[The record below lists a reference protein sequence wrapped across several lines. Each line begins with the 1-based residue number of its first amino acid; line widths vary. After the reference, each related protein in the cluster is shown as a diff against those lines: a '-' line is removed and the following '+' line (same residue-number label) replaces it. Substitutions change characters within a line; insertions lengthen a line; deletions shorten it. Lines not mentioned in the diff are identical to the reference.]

1 MAGKIGIHSKIG
13 GSTPGSGEITINNFY
28 LISSQRESAFIGYNI
43 NAPKNTSCS
52 LEIKNKDTS
61 TTNMVALSAKSGD
74 ATYKLENLSPNSNY
88 QITIHASNKTH
99 SARSESIDFKT
110 KLIYQI
116 TLDKNNSNSA
126 SCLTYGLD
134 AVDTQLATPTS
145 LGGWEN
151 KWPFNEMKLIAL
163 YNGEEIGHVKLTDKT
178 KYDDGVALHPNND
191 VFLRIPKIYYEFEN
205 GNTLKI
211 SNYRFSLTCDCFA
224 HKQNGKEKDYIYLG
238 AFLGATDSDGKLR
251 SKVGMTPKTGFTIE
265 QFVQA
270 AKNTSSKYNITTFSS
285 ITLIQALFVLAYKS
299 FHSNYDL
306 GVGCTTNRLH
316 NTGGSSSKGFVWGN
330 RNWTSTDQV
339 LFLGLEDLWGNL
351 YQFLSGCKI
360 QNGTASIFNNE
371 DESDKRTYTL
381 NNAYENFMKEAYWEN
396 DKGFLAKNTSGA
408 SNTTYYTDKAEVNS
422 PDGDLRVPIFGGF
435 TTNDNGMF
443 TTLLRYRYT
452 LSGSDVG
459 ARLMMFGNDSVVS
472 QYAKKIVIKLKG
484 LRLTKI
490 PDNWKLVGDN
500 LEFEF
505 IPNGETININNLI
518 NIRSL
523 VEEGINFDNLYYEG
537 TKNVVD
543 NITFNNNDINIEAKS
558 DAIQGFNFHIDIAE
572 KNTDNIKLNY
582 HITNQPTT
590 IKNKNISDTCDLT
603 IDNFGS
609 YLKEIRSTYKNNV
622 LKITSIVNYLDDF
635 RISGTTQKDSLI
647 IGSGTKGIIEFN
659 NLRIKPSQNQSALI
673 IENGADVEIKL
684 SGANELN
691 YNESSI
697 NTPTMIVEKGARVKF
712 TYTDINTDSLI
723 IRGEKR
729 DQYVFIGKQYGWR
742 PSIMEPIKNGN
753 VSIKNR
759 GRIITEHQDI
769 VFNVLGDSIS
779 GEKIIDNTD
788 GIIIATKTN
797 IPITASNII
806 LGNNINQELQE
817 SLSLSGVEGTDW
829 IQNSDHYLIKSTCNE
844 ITIGGNTNKNIIIE
858 NRTKDIKINL
868 NEININSRT
877 EQGSP
882 TSIEGKTLDNQDNIY
897 TLEINILENTTNK
910 LNIIQNSNIV
920 INAVNSKN
928 CMLECYQI
936 LSTNNNGNIIVNNG
950 KVKSESIG
958 IEQFYSSD
966 NINTLDNLKLNG
978 GLIESSLMNYTH
990 GLVNNISINNCIFSG
1005 SLPVP
1010 ELISNNNKVILDNCI
1025 IIDDNHSAPYS
1036 IEYASDN
1043 VIFITPG
1050 RTYIDSD
1057 KNPYTRGI
1065 ALFSYGWYSLDEL
1078 GRTFKIGENEI
1089 ILQNDIDN
1097 VILLYVNK
1105 NAKLKIN
1112 KSLEHPNDL
1121 IITSRELLTTRYI
1134 YNNGTIINLG
1144 NVVRLSIENNGTI
1157 YNLGEI
1163 DDHDIQ
1169 GTGKLIPLTITAE
1182 LNGEPYSDIT
1192 VDKINKTVV
1201 INNLATNTDYNI
1213 NLIATI
1219 GNITE
1224 KSNVVNAR
1232 LEEKINKYT
1241 INLNNLEYEDDAVG
1255 ISTATN
1261 RSLGGWE
1268 NKWPFNS
1275 IRFVGLKNGS
1285 VYKEIKKDDNTKYVD
1300 GSNVGTD
1307 VDVMVEIPKIYWS
1320 VVNNKLSISN
1330 KKIDSTYNC
1339 YAHLKDG
1346 VEKDFLY
1353 VAKYLGSTDPRGKLR
1368 SINNG
1373 TIIKNLSIQ
1382 GFREKATLN
1391 GDGYRQFY
1399 YYLHKLLQIL
1409 YVMLYKNYDSQTS
1422 IGTGKTISEV
1432 GSTNNKGLIYGVSD
1446 SSCGVSFLGIE
1457 DLWGNEFQYCDGVFI
1472 RDSAYGDY
1480 LLVEIDQT
1488 NNNFSSVG
1496 SGYTQIASLMKD
1508 PESEFLPF
1516 TGYIMEFNTYNNNSI
1531 FIPTQV
1537 HIGDNYNIICQD
1549 EAHINK
1555 NACIEVGGGETIG
1568 DRAGIFTINAFED
1581 SAQSIDSFAGRLCYL

>member
-1 MAGKIGIHSKIG
+1 MAGKIGIHSKMAD
-13 GSTPGSGEITINNFY
+13 SSPKINSFF

-43 NAPKNTSCS
+43 KSSRNSSCS
-52 LEIKNKDTS
+52 LEVKNKDTN
-61 TTNMVALSAKSGD
+61 TTNMVALPLKSGN

-88 QITIHASNKTH
+88 QITIHLSNKTD
-99 SARSESIDFKT
+99 SIRSDSIDFKT

-116 TLDKNNSNSA
+116 TLDKNNSNCS

-134 AVDTQLATPTS
+134 AVDTQLANPTS

-151 KWPFNEMKLIAL
+151 KWPFNEMKLVAL
-163 YNGEEIGHVKLTDKT
+163 YDSQEIGHVKLTDKT
-178 KYDDGVALHPNND
+178 KYDDGVTLHQNND

-211 SNYRFSLTCDCFA
+211 SNYKFSLTCDCFA
-224 HKQNGKEKDYIYLG
+224 HKQDGKEKDYIYIG
-238 AFLGATDSDGKLR
+238 SFLGATDNEGKLR
-251 SKVGMTPKTGFTIE
+251 SKVGMTPKTGFTIQ
-265 QFVQA
+265 QFIEA
-270 AKNTSSKYNITTFSS
+270 AKKCSSKYSITTFSS
-285 ITLIQALFVLAYKS
+285 ITLIQALFILAYKS
-299 FHSNYDL
+299 LHSNYEL
-306 GVGCTTNRLH
+306 GVGCTTNRPH

-330 RNWTSTDQV
+330 RNWTTTEQI

-351 YQFLSGCKI
+351 YQFLTGCKI
-360 QNGTASIFNNE
+360 QNGIANIFNDE
-371 DESDKRTYTL
+371 DESDKRTYSL
-381 NNAYENFMKEAYWEN
+381 NNALENFMKEAYWEN
-396 DKGFLAKNTSGA
+396 DKGFLAKSTSGS

-443 TTLLRYRYT
+443 TTLLRYRNT
-452 LSGSDVG
+452 LSGGDVG
-459 ARLMMFGNDSVVS
+459 ARLMMFGNDSTPS
-472 QYAKKIVIKLKG
+472 QYTKKIIIDLKG
-484 LRLTKI
+484 IELSKI
-490 PDNWKLVGDN
+490 PNNWNLVNGKLEYQFV
-500 LEFEF
+500 
-505 IPNGETININNLI
+505 PTGETLNINDLI
-518 NIRSL
+518 NIKALIPSGTRFN
-523 VEEGINFDNLYYEG
+523 GLYFTG
-537 TKNVVD
+537 TKNEVNEIVLD
-543 NITFNNNDINIEAKS
+543 NNDINIEVDNEQLFA
-558 DAIQGFNFHIDIAE
+558 FNIDLAE
-572 KNTDNIKLNY
+572 KTENSVKLNY
-582 HITNQPTT
+582 QIDNPLAST
-590 IKNKNISDTCDLT
+590 IKQIAPSDTKTSISSDL
-603 IDNFGS
+603 II
-609 YLKEIRSTYKNNV
+609 EIRENFCDEITTTYENNT
-622 LKITSIVNYLDDF
+622 LKITSRIDHIMDGKLT
-635 RISGTTQKDSLI
+635 ISGTTQKDSLI
-647 IGSGTKGIIEFN
+647 IGSGTKGVIAFN
-659 NLRIKPSQNQSALI
+659 NLRIKPSPNNSALI

-684 SGANELN
+684 SGTNELRH
-691 YNESSI
+691 NESST

-712 TYTDINTDSLI
+712 TYTDINSDSLS

-729 DQYVFIGKQYGWR
+729 DQYVFIGRQYGWR
-742 PSIMEPIKNGN
+742 PSIMEQVKNGN

-759 GRIITEHQDI
+759 GRIIAEQQDI

-779 GEKIIDNTD
+779 GEKIINNTD
-788 GIIIATKTN
+788 GVITATKTN
-797 IPITASNII
+797 IPIASSNII
-806 LGNNINQELQE
+806 LGNDINQELQE
-817 SLSLSGVEGTDW
+817 SLSLSGKEGSDW
-829 IQNSDHYLIKSTCNE
+829 VQNTDHYLIKSTCNE
-844 ITIGGNTNKNIIIE
+844 ITIGGNTNKNIVIE
-858 NRTKDIKINL
+858 NRTNDLKINL
-868 NEININSRT
+868 NEININSKV
-877 EQGSP
+877 EQGST
-882 TSIEGKTLDNQDNIY
+882 TSIIGKTIDNQDNVY
-897 TLEINILENTTNK
+897 KLEINILENTTNK

-920 INAVNSKN
+920 INAANSKN
-928 CMLECYQI
+928 CVLECWDI
-936 LSTNNNGNIIVNNG
+936 SSTNNNGNIIINNG
-950 KVKSESIG
+950 KIRSDLISIAQD
-958 IEQFYSSD
+958 ESSD
-966 NINTLDNLKLNG
+966 NINTLDNLKING
-978 GLIESSLMNYTH
+978 GLIEANFRNY
-990 GLVNNISINNCIFSG
+990 GGGYVNNVSISNCIFSG
-1005 SLPVP
+1005 TVP
-1010 ELISNNNKVILDNCI
+1010 IPEYMTNNNKTIIDNCI
-1025 IIDDNHSAPYS
+1025 IMDDSTHTPYS

-1043 VIFITPG
+1043 VVLMIPNK
-1050 RTYIDSD
+1050 TYIDTD
-1057 KNPYTRGI
+1057 KNPYTKGI
-1065 ALFSYGWYSLDEL
+1065 ALMCYGHPSLETLD
-1078 GRTFKIGENEI
+1078 RIFKIEKNEI
-1089 ILQNDIDN
+1089 ILENDMN
-1097 VILLYVNK
+1097 NAILLYINK
-1105 NAKLKIN
+1105 NSTLKIT

-1121 IITSRELLTTRYI
+1121 IIGREMIYRNEI
-1134 YNNGTIINLG
+1134 YNNGTIINSG
-1144 NVVRLSIENNGTI
+1144 NIVRLSIKNNGTV

-1163 DDHDIQ
+1163 SNDIQ